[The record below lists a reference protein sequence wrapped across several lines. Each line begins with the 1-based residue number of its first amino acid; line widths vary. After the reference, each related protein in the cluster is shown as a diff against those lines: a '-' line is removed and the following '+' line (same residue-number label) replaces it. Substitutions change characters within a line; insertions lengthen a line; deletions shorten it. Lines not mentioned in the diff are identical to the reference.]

1 MSEREVA
8 VSLDRGEMV
17 EQETV
22 LAHDES
28 VEDKRT
34 IDKEIAGKSP
44 TQIAFSRLR
53 KDKVAAVCFVAV
65 VLLVLIAACAPL
77 ITRVFGI
84 YWDVSDPNAPNTTDV
99 LAFDGFPK
107 IGPPFNSFTWDH
119 PLGVAPRKGYDNLAY
134 LVYGLRTSLIVCVS
148 ATVISTIVGVGLG
161 LMAGF
166 SRGWLDRVISF
177 LTDLFLA
184 FPYLLAML
192 AIAPIVTSRFSTD
205 LDKLK
210 YAQIISLISILIIFG
225 WMGLARLIRG
235 QVLSLRE
242 REFILAA
249 EVIGV
254 PTRQILF
261 KELLPNLVA
270 PIVISISLGLPGF
283 VAAEAGLSFLG
294 LGPTGYPSLGKM
306 VADAAPY
313 YADYGLY
320 LWLPVGAIAL
330 LTLSLNLLGDSV
342 RDAFDPRTRR

>member
-1 MSEREVA
+1 MA
-8 VSLDRGEMV
+8 LDRGDLVV
-17 EQETV
+17 EESTA
-22 LAHDES
+22 LSHDEAHES
-28 VEDKRT
+28 ST
-34 IDKEIAGKSP
+34 TTKEIAGKSP
-44 TQIAFSRLR
+44 RQIAFSRLR
-53 KDKVAAVCFVAV
+53 RDKLAVFCTLTLVFL
-65 VLLVLIAACAPL
+65 VLLAICAPL
-77 ITRVFGI
+77 ITRFFDI

-99 LAFDGFPK
+99 LDFDGYPK
-107 IGPPFNSFTWDH
+107 IGPPFHGFTWDH

-134 LVYGLRTSLIVCVS
+134 LLYGLRTSLVVCVL
-148 ATVISTIVGVGLG
+148 ATVFSTLIGVVLG
-161 LMAGF
+161 LVAGF
-166 SRGWLDRVISF
+166 SRGWLDRGISF
-177 LTDLFLA
+177 FTDLLLS

-192 AIAPIVTSRFSTD
+192 ALAPIITSRFTTD
-205 LDKLK
+205 LDMLAK
-210 YAQIISLISILIIFG
+210 AQVISLISILVIFG

-261 KELLPNLVA
+261 KEMLPNLVA
-270 PIVISISLGLPGF
+270 PIVISISLSLPAF

-294 LGPTGYPSLGKM
+294 LGLTGYPSLGKM
-306 VADAAPY
+306 VADATPY

-330 LTLSLNLLGDSV
+330 LTLSLNLLGDAV

>member
-1 MSEREVA
+1 
-8 VSLDRGEMV
+8 MV
-17 EQETV
+17 DQETA
-22 LAHDES
+22 LGHDES
-28 VEDKRT
+28 VDGQQGAVAA
-34 IDKEIAGKSP
+34 EIAGKSP
-44 TQIAFSRLR
+44 TQIAFARLR
-53 KDKVAAVCFVAV
+53 KDKVAVVCVIVVAFLVLVAV
-65 VLLVLIAACAPL
+65 CAPL
-77 ITRVFGI
+77 ITRFFDV

-107 IGPPFNSFTWDH
+107 VGPPFNSFTWDH

-134 LVYGLRTSLIVCVS
+134 LVYGLRTSLIVCVV
-148 ATVISTIVGVGLG
+148 ATVVSTLIGVSLG
-161 LMAGF
+161 LISGF

-177 LTDLFLA
+177 VTDLFLS

-192 AIAPIVTSRFSTD
+192 ALAPIITSRFSTNQNA
-205 LDKLK
+205 LK
-210 YAQIISLISILIIFG
+210 YATIISLISILIIFG

-270 PIVISISLGLPGF
+270 PIVISISLGLPAF

-294 LGPTGYPSLGKM
+294 LGITGYPSLGKM

-320 LWLPVGAIAL
+320 LWLPVGTITL

>member
-1 MSEREVA
+1 MI
-8 VSLDRGEMV
+8 
-17 EQETV
+17 EQESV
-22 LAHDES
+22 LGHDPS
-28 VEDKRT
+28 LEDQPEAA
-34 IDKEIAGKSP
+34 KEIAGKSP
-44 TQIAFSRLR
+44 TQIALSRLR
-53 KDKVAAVCFVAV
+53 KDKVATLCIAVI
-65 VLLVLIAACAPL
+65 VLLVLVAVLAPV
-77 ITRVFGI
+77 ITRIFGV
-84 YWDVSDPNAPNTTDV
+84 YWNVSDPKAPNTTDV
-99 LAFDGFPK
+99 LAFDGYPK
-107 IGPPFNSFTWDH
+107 VGPPFNSFTWDH
-119 PLGVAPRKGYDNLAY
+119 PLGVAPRLGYDNLAY
-134 LVYGLRTSLIVCVS
+134 LVYGLRTSLIVCVA
-148 ATVISTIVGVGLG
+148 ATVISTIIGVVLG

-166 SRGWLDRVISF
+166 SRGWVDRVISF
-177 LTDLFLA
+177 ITDLLLA
-184 FPYLLAML
+184 FPFLLAML
-192 AIAPIVTSRFSTD
+192 ALSPIITSRFSTD
-205 LDKLK
+205 QDKLRI
-210 YAQIISLISILIIFG
+210 ATITSLITILIIFG

-261 KELLPNLVA
+261 KELLPNLIA

-294 LGPTGYPSLGKM
+294 LGISGYPSLGKM
-306 VADAAPY
+306 VSDAAPY